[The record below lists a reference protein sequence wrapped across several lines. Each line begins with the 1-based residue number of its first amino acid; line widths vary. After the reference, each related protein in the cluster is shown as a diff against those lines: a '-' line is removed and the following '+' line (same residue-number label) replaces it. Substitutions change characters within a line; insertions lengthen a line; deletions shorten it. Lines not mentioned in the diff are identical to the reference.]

1 MNDLSRRQS
10 RVVTALLGVLPS
22 VVALVVALVLLW
34 LWRDELPARV
44 ATHWGSDGVDGT
56 TSIPGVVVAVV
67 LTAAIAALV
76 GGLAGW
82 YVDETRLLRLVL
94 ALINGGAVFVV
105 TGIVAILGTQRRA
118 TAVDDVDAPVV
129 ALALAGVLGVIV
141 AIVTVA
147 LIRPRNAPTPAPVG
161 EQPMAQL
168 AEGERFLW
176 QRRVS
181 ASTGSMVVLGLVL
194 LAVVVISVLLSD
206 PWLVAPGIVVAV
218 AVVMVWSARVSVDRE
233 RISVRGI
240 IGWPRLGIPMEDVV
254 RAEVTNVSALRDFGG
269 YGQRICVH
277 GRLRGA
283 RGIVLRSGPALVITR
298 SDGSRDLVVV
308 PDADV
313 AAGLVNASVAQAH
326 SHRRS
331 STDTLGAGS
340 THHFLVHDRVF
351 RNEWRRNHRSGGADQ
366 EREWETGGADE

>member
-147 LIRPRNAPTPAPVG
+147 LIRPRNAPTPAPLG

-326 SHRRS
+326 SHR
-331 STDTLGAGS
+331 
-340 THHFLVHDRVF
+340 
-351 RNEWRRNHRSGGADQ
+351 
-366 EREWETGGADE
+366 